1 MVRLQ
6 EDVYKRQSQGRSTVF
21 FSATLLPVNYFK
33 EMLSGDV
40 SERAVYAHS
49 SFEPDNKRI
58 VVATDV
64 TSRYTRRNVREYAK
78 VHDYI
83 MHMISGRSGRY
94 MVFFPSY
101 SYMESVL
108 ECFRWKSGV
117 NVTECGGE
125 DTFLPESCVNVLVQG
140 RFMKEADKENFLSAF
155 YEELPEGASLAGFC
169 VL

>member
-1 MVRLQ
+1 
-6 EDVYKRQSQGRSTVF
+6 
-21 FSATLLPVNYFK
+21 
-33 EMLSGDV
+33 MLSGDV

-64 TSRYTRRNVREYAK
+64 TSRYTRRNAREYAK

-108 ECFRWKSGV
+108 ECFRWEMVLMWS
-117 NVTECGGE
+117 NVVENIHFTRKLCKCACAGKVYEGG
-125 DTFLPESCVNVLVQG
+125 
-140 RFMKEADKENFLSAF
+140 
-155 YEELPEGASLAGFC
+155 
-169 VL
+169 